1 MRLLAHPARCADAR
15 RADFWWLMGPNN
27 LAQLVD
33 KLEWAQHERPYWN
46 ASVAAA
52 RRDGGSG
59 GGGGARHVAQLLT
72 ERGPGDSFPNAQL
85 RLDRVMSS
93 RFGPE
98 INPASP
104 SRAWLILTHNG
115 MADLRDRGRNQ
126 GRCLNCFQPGKD
138 VVIPFPP
145 ATIDVPD
152 CDSLR
157 RISLWSPVRAA
168 RATPPRRDTL
178 FFYAGRIHPSMRH
191 ATYLTYYEGPG
202 TRHVRA
208 DVLQHQDTP
217 GFKIVN
223 SWTPPKHSLGAT
235 ATGAS
240 AKMTRPSFP
249 SKAGGKAGG
258 RAGHARSSAG
268 RRLLETPPPGRP
280 GRVRTPTPP
289 TMALALALALA
300 LISPCAPHRRRSSSS
315 SSSSSRRRR
324 HTPKAP

>member
-1 MRLLAHPARCADAR
+1 VALDWALTMRLLSHPARCADAR
-15 RADFWWLMGPNN
+15 RADFWWLIGPNN

-33 KLEWAQHERPYWN
+33 KLEWAQHTRPYWN

-52 RRDGGSG
+52 RRGGGSG

-72 ERGPGDSFPNAQL
+72 ERGPGDTFPNAQL
-85 RLDRVMSS
+85 RLEQVMSS

-145 ATIDVPD
+145 ATTDVPG
-152 CDSLR
+152 CDTLR
-157 RISLWSPVRAA
+157 QISLWSPVRGA
-168 RATPPRRDTL
+168 RAAPPRRDTL

-191 ATYLTYYEGPG
+191 ATYLTYYEGPA

-223 SWTPPKHSLGAT
+223 SWTPPKQKHSLAASGSAEAT
-235 ATGAS
+235 RLQVGLG
-240 AKMTRPSFP
+240 
-249 SKAGGKAGG
+249 KAGGKAGG
-258 RAGHARSSAG
+258 RASHARSSAA
-268 RRLLETPPPGRP
+268 RRMLKEVTGGYLAGAAGKRPGGGGRP
-280 GRVRTPTPP
+280 GRVYAELP
-289 TMALALALALA
+289 L
-300 LISPCAPHRRRSSSS
+300 
-315 SSSSSRRRR
+315 
-324 HTPKAP
+324 

>member
-1 MRLLAHPARCADAR
+1 MALDWALTMRLLAHPARCADAR
-15 RADFWWLMGPNN
+15 RADYYWLMGPNN
-27 LAQLVD
+27 LPQLVD

-52 RRDGGSG
+52 RHGGG
-59 GGGGARHVAQLLT
+59 GGGGGDGGGARHVAQLLT
-72 ERGPGDSFPNAQL
+72 ERGPGDIFPNAQL
-85 RLDRVMSS
+85 RLEQVMSS

-138 VVIPFPP
+138 IVIPFPP
-145 ATIDVPD
+145 ATIDVPG
-152 CDSLR
+152 CDTLR
-157 RISLWSPVRAA
+157 QISLWSPVRAA
-168 RATPPRRDTL
+168 RAAPPRRDTL

-191 ATYLTYYEGPG
+191 ATYLTYYEGPE

-223 SWTPPKHSLGAT
+223 SWTPPKAKANG
-235 ATGAS
+235 GS
-240 AKMTRPSFP
+240 AKTTRLQMIPGKAGGRGG
-249 SKAGGKAGG
+249 KAGGKAGSKAGGKGGG
-258 RAGHARSSAG
+258 RASHARSSAG
-268 RRLLETPPPGRP
+268 RRLLEAPPTGRP
-280 GRVRTPTPP
+280 GKVYAEPP
-289 TMALALALALA
+289 
-300 LISPCAPHRRRSSSS
+300 PWPW
-315 SSSSSRRRR
+315 
-324 HTPKAP
+324 PWP